1 MTEEELV
8 NRKMRSKFRS
18 EIEAVETFKTQGV
31 GVQDAKDYLDTREG
45 KIYVRRLIESDAS
58 VPLSEIRNRAVAQLA
73 SGRELPRMEV
83 INEPLVKLTAAG
95 ADVSPYSP
103 FFARQAVI
111 YEAFASG
118 KNLHDY
124 FGLPAK
130 SESVRYRM
138 DEARPLAPTE
148 VFISR
153 VAPTSELDGLVIR
166 HGGAEQ
172 VLVPNRRLFTDA
184 KLVGYIDNSL
194 ALQAERRLGLAVK
207 GTTSVVA
214 AGTALYDGLTTAE
227 QYQALSA
234 QGNQF
239 GADALLRRYEGR
251 TAGGVLG
258 GVAAGAGYGL
268 LVGSETGPGAFVTGA
283 VGGVIG
289 AFAGEKIAT
298 MVTEHKLNH
307 QTGRDGLT
315 YAYER
320 GQWVHTEH
328 RLGLDGH
335 YLPAIETSRS
345 TAPVAELS
353 LLDYR
358 RASAVTSLMLAEPV
372 LQDTRNITLDG
383 AEWHATDK
391 GWVEQVLLPHMPG
404 PFDVPAPIGNRKA
417 DDATARQLDE
427 LAANRQYNNEHYSED
442 VAKAYVM
449 DYTGRGWSS
458 EGPLPDAVTK
468 ALDLPSEEHFTDPV
482 TGNRWVAS
490 GKGGFERTVTST
502 VYSSLVTEQIRAEGE
517 ERGRLLS
524 QQASARAVN
533 VDYGRELIAQQHALL
548 RAKQQ
553 EGPAAAKPRVAGEP
567 ESDRST
573 SRGSHRERPAVSM
586 PASAQSV
593 RSYSDPAHPS
603 HALYQALQRRFP
615 DASEDRLVQFSAACH
630 ASRIEADKLAHVFL
644 NEKTGI
650 VSFAASWPPG
660 ALAQVDLAKPAP
672 MQEQSMQQVQSFDQ
686 QKLERATEVSASQ
699 MQATPHRGGAG
710 PSLGY

>member
-1 MTEEELV
+1 
-8 NRKMRSKFRS
+8 
-18 EIEAVETFKTQGV
+18 
-31 GVQDAKDYLDTREG
+31 
-45 KIYVRRLIESDAS
+45 
-58 VPLSEIRNRAVAQLA
+58 
-73 SGRELPRMEV
+73 
-83 INEPLVKLTAAG
+83 
-95 ADVSPYSP
+95 
-103 FFARQAVI
+103 
-111 YEAFASG
+111 
-118 KNLHDY
+118 
-124 FGLPAK
+124 
-130 SESVRYRM
+130 M

-307 QTGRDGLT
+307 QAGRDGLT

-404 PFDVPAPIGNRKA
+404 SFDVPAPIGNRKA

-482 TGNRWVAS
+482 TGNCWVAS

-672 MQEQSMQQVQSFDQ
+672 TQEQSMQQVQSFDQ

>member
-1 MTEEELV
+1 MSGRELV
-8 NRKMRSKFRS
+8 PQKLRQQHEAEIVRATTLETHGISKDA
-18 EIEAVETFKTQGV
+18 AVE
-31 GVQDAKDYLDTREG
+31 YLRSPEG
-45 KIYVRRLIESDAS
+45 RIFRQRLIEADLNAS
-58 VPLSEIRNRAVAQLA
+58 ASKIDERAIEQLT

-103 FFARQAVI
+103 FFARRAVI
-111 YEAFASG
+111 DEAFASG
-118 KNLHDY
+118 KSLHDY

-130 SESVRYRM
+130 SESVRYRI

-153 VAPTSELDGLVIR
+153 VAPTSELNGLVIR
-166 HGGAEQ
+166 DGGAEQ

-184 KLVGYIDNSL
+184 RLIGYIDNSL

-227 QYQALSA
+227 QYQALNA

-268 LVGSETGPGAFVTGA
+268 LAGSETGPGAFITGA
-283 VGGVIG
+283 VGGMIG

-315 YAYER
+315 YAYDR

-335 YLPAIETSRS
+335 YLPAIATSRS
-345 TAPVAELS
+345 TAPATELS

-383 AEWHATDK
+383 AEWHVTDK
-391 GWVEQVLLPHMPG
+391 GWVEQVLLPHIPS
-404 PFDVPAPIGNRKA
+404 PFDVPAATADRKA
-417 DDATARQLDE
+417 DDATARQLDQ
-427 LAANRQYNNEHYSED
+427 LAANRQYNNDHFSED

-449 DYTGRGWSS
+449 DYTGRGWSL

-468 ALDLPSEEHFTDPV
+468 ALNLPSEEHFTDPV

-490 GKGGFERTVTST
+490 GEGSFERTVTST
-502 VYSSLVTEQIRAEGE
+502 VYSSLVTEQIRADGE

-548 RAKQQ
+548 RARQQ
-553 EGPAAAKPRVAGEP
+553 EGPAAVKPRVAGEHK
-567 ESDRST
+567 SDHPALP
-573 SRGSHRERPAVSM
+573 GSHPDRPR
-586 PASAQSV
+586 SAQSL

-615 DASEDRLVQFSAACH
+615 DASADRLVQFSAACH
-630 ASRIEADKLAHVFL
+630 AGRIEADKLAHVFL

-672 MQEQSMQQVQSFDQ
+672 TQEQSMQQVHSFDQ

-699 MQATPHRGGAG
+699 MQTTPHRGGAG